1 MSAKEKSI
9 WTVVDIIRWGTE
21 YFGAKGVDSPRLTI
35 ELLVTDVLKC
45 TRLQLYLMHDR
56 PLTEKE
62 LSILRETCTR
72 RAKREPLQY
81 ILGKAHFYGLEF
93 DISPAVLIPRP
104 ETETLIDTVLKYCA
118 SMPDPLYII
127 DIGTGSG
134 CIAITLAQH
143 LKHRTNPVIQAMD
156 VSKEALEIAKK
167 NAQFHNVEIV
177 FEHCDLFQRKD
188 PLKGIVVSNP
198 PYISIG
204 EYAQLE
210 PELMY
215 EPKVALTDNADGLAF
230 YKKISDLIR
239 HSDSSVQA
247 FFLELGYGQMVDVE
261 NFFKPVSR
269 SLNKVHDL
277 SGIERVL
284 WGEVNAML

>member
-1 MSAKEKSI
+1 MSAQGKSI

-35 ELLVTDVLKC
+35 ELLITDVLKC

-62 LSILRETCTR
+62 LSILRETCSR

-118 SMPDPLYII
+118 SIPDPLHII

-134 CIAITLAQH
+134 CIAITLAHH
-143 LKHRTNPVIQAMD
+143 LQHRTNTVIQAVD
-156 VSKEALEIAKK
+156 VSTEALDIAKK
-167 NAQFHNVEIV
+167 NAQTHKVDII
-177 FEHCDLFQRKD
+177 FEHADLFQREH
-188 PLKGIVVSNP
+188 PLQGIVVSNP

-210 PELMY
+210 PELTY

-230 YKKISDLIR
+230 YKKISDLIGY
-239 HSDSSVQA
+239 SDGSVHA
-247 FFLELGYGQMVDVE
+247 FFLELGYGQMEDVE
-261 NFFKPVSR
+261 NFFAPLSR

-284 WGEVNAML
+284 WGEVNTTL